1 MRKKNSKIHLLLP
14 IVLIPL
20 IIIYIWGDDKTFE
33 SVVWGIIVSTFLMG
47 AGFLSIKISMERSM
61 KLFLG
66 TIVGGIFLRL
76 VFFIASGI
84 YVLNYSDLPIRSYFI
99 SLLGYYLFYQFI
111 EILYFN
117 RGLKKV

>member
-1 MRKKNSKIHLLLP
+1 MRKKNSKIYLLLP

-20 IIIYIWGDDKTFE
+20 VIMYIWGNDKTFE
-33 SVVWGIIVSTFLMG
+33 SVVWGIIISTFLMG
-47 AGFLSIKISMERSM
+47 VGFISLKMSMERSM

-66 TIVGGIFLRL
+66 TMVGGILLRMI
-76 VFFIASGI
+76 FFIASGI
-84 YVLNYSDLPIRSYFI
+84 YVFKYSDLPIRSFFI